1 MSEIVLDEID
11 HEVVHVAGASIHNF
25 LVLVLLLVG
34 DRLRTVLTKVVHIL
48 ILNLLLQSSGF
59 WGFG

>member
-1 MSEIVLDEID
+1 MSKVVLDEVD

-48 ILNLLLQSSGF
+48 I
-59 WGFG
+59 